1 MIGVE
6 AIGFHVPDNRVSN
19 LDKLERHN
27 VDRSFLEDKIGIIS
41 VARKD
46 KMQQSSDLCVEAYR
60 NLMAHAVKSHHE
72 EIDFI
77 CVCTENGDFQLPFTA
92 AIVQDKLGL
101 PTQCAA
107 FDINLG
113 CSGYVYALRL
123 SKNFM
128 EANGLR
134 KGLLFTVDPYSEII
148 DENDR
153 NTDLLF
159 GDAASV
165 TLLTEEPLLTICE
178 GTFETYGSEHARLIK
193 RDNAPIYMDGRSIF
207 NFTMRAVPQNI
218 EKCLEKNGVAKEDV
232 DVWLFHQASLFIVKN
247 LTKKMNLDPQRV
259 PFKVGDYG
267 NTVSSTIPLLL
278 KDYLSDQDTKIII
291 MSGFGVGL
299 SVASIIA
306 KRISKGD

>member
-1 MIGVE
+1 MIGVK
-6 AIGFHVPDNRVSN
+6 AIGFHVPENRVSN
-19 LDKLERHN
+19 FEKLERHN
-27 VDRSFLEDKIGIIS
+27 VDRSFLEDKIGIFS
-41 VARKD
+41 VARKE
-46 KMQQSSDLCVEAYR
+46 KTQQASDLCIAAYR
-60 NLMAHAVKSHHE
+60 NLLTSTSASLQGK
-72 EIDFI
+72 IDFI
-77 CVCTENGDFQLPFTA
+77 CVCTENGDFKLPFTA

-101 PTQCAA
+101 PSQCAA

-128 EANGLR
+128 EANGLK

-159 GDAASV
+159 GDAATVS
-165 TLLTEEPLLTICE
+165 LLTEEPLLDIGE
-178 GTFETYGSEHARLIK
+178 GMFETYGSEHARLIK
-193 RDNAPIYMDGRSIF
+193 RENASLYMDGRAIF
-207 NFTMRAVPQNI
+207 NFTMRLVPQNL
-218 EKCLEKNGVAKEDV
+218 EKCLNKNGIAKEDV

-247 LTKKMNLDPQRV
+247 LTKTMRLDPRQV
-259 PFKVGDYG
+259 PFRIGEYG

-278 KDYLSDQDTKIII
+278 KDYLSSADANIIA

-306 KRISKGD
+306 KRCT